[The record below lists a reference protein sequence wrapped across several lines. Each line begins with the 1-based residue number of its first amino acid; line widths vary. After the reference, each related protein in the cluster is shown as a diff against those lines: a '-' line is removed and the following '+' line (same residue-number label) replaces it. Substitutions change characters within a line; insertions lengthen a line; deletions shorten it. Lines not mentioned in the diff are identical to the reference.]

1 MVAILVGMLYGAW
14 RDRPGGR
21 AGDLV
26 SAQTQFW
33 VLIVTLAIGTW
44 LMRSLPIMLHGH
56 VPHPPWL
63 ERFLKHVP
71 VAALTALVVPGALY
85 VHSGSTYTIAP
96 ARIVAAVLALIVA
109 VRTKN
114 VLATLVVGMGVL
126 WLGQWGLSALG

>member
-1 MVAILVGMLYGAW
+1 M
-14 RDRPGGR
+14 
-21 AGDLV
+21 

-33 VLIVTLAIGTW
+33 TLIVTLAIGTW

-96 ARIVAAVLALIVA
+96 ARMVAAGLALVVA

-114 VLATLVVGMGVL
+114 VLATLAVGMGVL
-126 WLGQWGLSALG
+126 WLGQWALSALG